1 MREIRSRIRL
11 VIGLLI
17 PSYFPQVFL
26 LIFKMQCH
34 FPVCAL
40 EAIRKPIPPSFNGD
54 AFLICKNVWN
64 RMLKRVTGN
73 KHKVRK
79 PEAGSCLCE
88 ILNECKKIAYSGF
101 LAVVR
106 FFVKCGI

>member
-26 LIFKMQCH
+26 LILNAVSLPRLRFGSHQKTNS
-34 FPVCAL
+34 
-40 EAIRKPIPPSFNGD
+40 PSFNGD